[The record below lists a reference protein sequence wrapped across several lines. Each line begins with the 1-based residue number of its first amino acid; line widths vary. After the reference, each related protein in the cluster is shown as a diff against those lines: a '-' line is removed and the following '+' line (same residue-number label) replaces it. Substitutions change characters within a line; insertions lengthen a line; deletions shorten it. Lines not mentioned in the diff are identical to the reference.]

1 MVNKASCNKIKNWNC
16 YVMLKQKIRWIK
28 EYGPI
33 RPYSV
38 ILVIMWQHDHGTN
51 KYVKWMI
58 LGPKDEAQSPSK
70 AKWRKNSRNVELD
83 EFNIKLGVGVT
94 RKFNSAT
101 GEQVKKVQRHR
112 LNRRYKEG
120 VSALVLRLPLSREHI
135 KHWGTKSP
143 ALVEPTVWEEAPVQ
157 WRKQ

>member
-70 AKWRKNSRNVELD
+70 AKWRKNSKKCRIGWVQH
-83 EFNIKLGVGVT
+83 KVG
-94 RKFNSAT
+94 RRCN
-101 GEQVKKVQRHR
+101 QKVQQCNWRASEESSTAPV
-112 LNRRYKEG
+112 K
-120 VSALVLRLPLSREHI
+120 
-135 KHWGTKSP
+135 
-143 ALVEPTVWEEAPVQ
+143 PTVQRRRQCIGLTLTIVQ
-157 WRKQ
+157 RAHQALRDKVSGTGWTNSVGRSAGAMT